1 MSLES
6 KIRAILSESAYPGSG
21 KNKEEKPAAQGSSAV
36 PGHESMGVKGAAD
49 EPKPAAAPAPHVAGG
64 DASPPK
70 QGDSKDAPHEDLG
83 TVEAGKK
90 ASGKSSKQPVP
101 AGKGAGP
108 AKDFTTTVDPTS
120 VVNQPS
126 SKGNRLKEDESVEG
140 LNVDKLFEGDTSLTE
155 EFKSKAK
162 SLFEAVVTARVTA
175 LREEIETSVA
185 AEAVTAV
192 ATIREEMVSALDQ
205 YLTVATGEWLKENE
219 LAVTTGVRAEIT
231 ENFMAGLKSLFESHY
246 IEVPEAK
253 ADVVGQMA
261 ESISDLEAKLVE
273 SADAAAALEATI
285 TELKKAQVFATMT
298 EGLAQTE
305 VERLQKLVEDVSFE
319 SEDLYKSKLT
329 VIKETYFPKAPVAA
343 SVITEEVISTDAEK
357 KVSPAIQSY
366 VDVLSR
372 TIKK

>member
-6 KIRAILSESAYPGSG
+6 KIRAILSESAYPGKG
-21 KNKEEKPAAQGSSAV
+21 KNKEEAPASQGSSV
-36 PGHESMGVKGAAD
+36 HPGHESMGVKGAAD

-64 DASPPK
+64 DSAPPK

-108 AKDFTTTVDPTS
+108 AKDFVDAG
-120 VVNQPS
+120 NQPIDHINKS
-126 SKGNRLKEDESVEG
+126 SSAGNRLREDADVEG
-140 LNVDKLFEGDTSLTE
+140 FNVDKLFEGDTSLTE
-155 EFKSKAK
+155 EFKTKAK
-162 SLFEAVVTARVTA
+162 SLFESLVAARVSV
-175 LREEIETSVA
+175 LREEIETEAA
-185 AEAVTAV
+185 AEAATLVG
-192 ATIREEMVSALDQ
+192 TIREEMVAALDK
-205 YLTVATGEWLKENE
+205 YLTVTTEEWLKENE
-219 LAVTTGVRAEIT
+219 LAVTTGIRAELT
-231 ENFMAGLKSLFESHY
+231 ENFIAGLKGLFESHY
-246 IEVPEAK
+246 IEVPDEK

-273 SADAAAALEATI
+273 SADATAALEAQI
-285 TELKKAQVFATMT
+285 TELKKAQVLATMT

-305 VERLQKLVEDVSFE
+305 VERLKKLVEEVSFE
-319 SEDLYKSKLT
+319 SEDLYASKLT

-343 SVITEEVISTDAEK
+343 SVITEEAVQSPDK
-357 KVSPAIQSY
+357 KDVSPAIQSY

-372 TIKK
+372 AKR